1 MSLGPKLMMRQS
13 QSLVMTPQLLQAIK
27 LLQFSTTELQD
38 YVEAELER
46 NPMLE
51 RDARDDEAPI
61 VADDRPAVTTAETAE
76 PGDWARED
84 MPADRATLERETG
97 TDFEN
102 SFPDEAVAD
111 QSLPQADS
119 PFWNLAGGSG
129 RGSSLDGD
137 DPNLEAYCAVAQTL
151 HQHLENQLGC
161 TDTDD
166 LTRMIAAQIVD
177 QIDQTGY
184 LIEALPAMA
193 ERLGVPLRRCEIALE
208 LVHGFDPIG
217 VGARNLAECLR
228 MQLREKDRLDPAMAA
243 LIDNLDL
250 LAKREFGQ
258 LRKVCGVDEEDLAE
272 MIAEIRRLDPKPGL
286 IFGATPVDPVTPD
299 VFVRPTPDG
308 GWQVD
313 LNSDALPRVVA
324 NKTFY
329 ARVAA
334 KGGVKGADKEV
345 RAFVDEAW
353 TNANWIVRS
362 LEQRARTILK
372 VASEIVRQQ
381 DAFFTA
387 GVAHLRPLNL
397 KMIAD
402 AVSLHESTI
411 SRVTANKYMATPR
424 GLFEMKYFFTTAIA
438 AADGGASISS
448 EAVRF
453 RIRQLIEQ
461 EVPAAILSDDAIVEK
476 LNGMG
481 IDIARR
487 TVAKYREGMGIA
499 SSSIRRREKLAA
511 MPRARAS

>member
-38 YVEAELER
+38 FVEGELEK
-46 NPMLE
+46 NPLLE
-51 RDARDDEAPI
+51 RDARADEGPVAPQER
-61 VADDRPAVTTAETAE
+61 ADTTAQTAE
-76 PGDWARED
+76 PGDWAREE

-111 QSLPQADS
+111 QTLPQADS
-119 PFWNLAGGSG
+119 PFWNLSGGSG
-129 RGSSLDGD
+129 KGPSLDD
-137 DPNLEAYCAVAQTL
+137 DPNLEAYCAASGTL
-151 HQHLENQLGC
+151 HEHLENQLGC

-166 LTRMIAAQIVD
+166 LTRMIAQQIID

-184 LIEALPAMA
+184 LLETLEAMA
-193 ERLGVPLRRCEIALE
+193 ERLGVPEKRCAIALE
-208 LVHGFDPIG
+208 LVQGFDPIG
-217 VGARNLAECLR
+217 IGARNLKECLTL
-228 MQLREKDRLDPAMAA
+228 QLKEQDRFDPCMAKM
-243 LIDNLDL
+243 IENLEL

-258 LRKVCGVDEEDLAE
+258 LRKLCGVDEEDLAD
-272 MIAEIRRLDPKPGL
+272 MITELRRLDPKPGL
-286 IFGATPVDPVTPD
+286 VFGSTPVDPVTPD

-324 NKTFY
+324 NKSFY
-329 ARVAA
+329 AKVSA
-334 KGGVKGADKEV
+334 KNGQGDKQV

-381 DAFFTA
+381 DAFFTY

-411 SRVTANKYMATPR
+411 SRVTANKFMATPR

-438 AADGGASISS
+438 SADGGASVSS

-453 RIRQLIEQ
+453 RIKQLIEA
-461 EVPAAILSDDAIVEK
+461 EEPSAILSDDAIVDK
-476 LNGMG
+476 LKAMG

-487 TVAKYREGMGIA
+487 TVAKYREGLGIA
-499 SSSIRRREKLAA
+499 SSSIRRREKQAA
-511 MPRARAS
+511 MPRARAV

>member
-1 MSLGPKLMMRQS
+1 MAIGQKLMMRQS

-27 LLQFSTTELQD
+27 LLQFSTTELQN
-38 YVEAELER
+38 YVEAELEK
-46 NPMLE
+46 NPLLE
-51 RDARDDEAPI
+51 RDPRAEDAPI
-61 VADDRPAVTTAETAE
+61 APDDRATNAAAETAE
-76 PGDWARED
+76 PGDWAREE
-84 MPADRATLERETG
+84 MPADRGTLERETG

-102 SFPDEAVAD
+102 AFPDEAIAD
-111 QSLPQADS
+111 QQVPQNDS
-119 PFWNLAGGSG
+119 PFWNLSGGSG
-129 RGSSLDGD
+129 RGPSLDGD
-137 DPNLEAYCAVAQTL
+137 DPNLEAYCAVAETL

-166 LTRMIAAQIVD
+166 LTRKIAEQILD

-184 LIEALPAMA
+184 LLEPLEALA
-193 ERLGVPLRRCEIALE
+193 ERLGVPLARCELALE
-208 LVHGFDPIG
+208 IVQGFDPVGI
-217 VGARNLAECLR
+217 GARNLAECLR
-228 MQLREKDRLDPAMAA
+228 LQLRENDRLDPAMAA
-243 LIDNLDL
+243 LVDHLDL
-250 LAKREFGQ
+250 LAKREFAQ
-258 LRKVCGVDEEDLAE
+258 LRRLCGVDEEDLAD

-286 IFGATPVDPVTPD
+286 IFGSAPAEPVTPD

-324 NKTFY
+324 NKAFY
-329 ARVAA
+329 A
-334 KGGVKGADKEV
+334 KISGKKADNDREV

-381 DAFFTA
+381 DAFFTY

-411 SRVTANKYMATPR
+411 SRVTANKFMATPR

-438 AADGGASISS
+438 SADGGASVSS

-453 RIRQLIEQ
+453 RIKQLIDAE
-461 EVPAAILSDDAIVEK
+461 EPAAVLSDDAIVDK
-476 LNGMG
+476 LKAMG
-481 IDIARR
+481 IEIARR

-499 SSSIRRREKLAA
+499 SSSIRRREKIAA
-511 MPRARAS
+511 APRAKAS

>member
-1 MSLGPKLMMRQS
+1 MSIGPKLMMRQS

-27 LLQFSTTELQD
+27 LLQFSTVELQN
-38 YVEAELER
+38 YVDAELEK
-46 NPMLE
+46 NPLLE
-51 RDARDDEAPI
+51 RDARADEAPI
-61 VADDRPAVTTAETAE
+61 APEERADQTALTAE
-76 PGDWARED
+76 PGDWAREEL
-84 MPADRATLERETG
+84 PADRATLERETG

-102 SFPDEAVAD
+102 AFPDEAVSD
-111 QSLPQADS
+111 QALPQPDS
-119 PFWNLAGGSG
+119 PFWNLSGGAG
-129 RGSSLDGD
+129 RGPSLDGD
-137 DPNLEAYCAVAQTL
+137 DPNLEAFCAAASTL
-151 HQHLENQLGC
+151 HDHLENQLGC

-166 LTRMIAAQIVD
+166 LTRMIAAQILD

-184 LIEALPAMA
+184 LLEPLEAMA
-193 ERLGVPLRRCEIALE
+193 DRLGVPLKRCEIALE
-208 LVHGFDPIG
+208 LVQGFEPTGI
-217 VGARNLAECLR
+217 GARNLAECLR
-228 MQLREKDRLDPAMAA
+228 LQLREQDRLDPAMAA
-243 LIDNLDL
+243 LVDHLDL

-258 LRKVCGVDEEDLAE
+258 LRKLCGVDEEDLAD

-286 IFGATPVDPVTPD
+286 IFGSNPAEPVTPD
-299 VFVRPTPDG
+299 VFVRATPDG

-324 NKTFY
+324 NKSFY
-329 ARVAA
+329 ARVSG
-334 KGGVKGADKEV
+334 KGQGDGQQKEV
-345 RAFVDEAW
+345 RAFIDEAW

-381 DAFFTA
+381 DAFFTY

-411 SRVTANKYMATPR
+411 SRVTANKFMATPR

-438 AADGGASISS
+438 ASDGGASVSS

-453 RIRQLIEQ
+453 RIKQLIDAE
-461 EVPAAILSDDAIVEK
+461 EPGSILSDDSIVDK
-476 LNGMG
+476 LKDMG

-511 MPRARAS
+511 APRARAS

>member
-1 MSLGPKLMMRQS
+1 MSIGPKLMMRQS

-27 LLQFSTTELQD
+27 LLQFSSVELQN
-38 YVEAELER
+38 YVEAELEK
-46 NPMLE
+46 NPLLE
-51 RDARDDEAPI
+51 RDSRVDDAPI
-61 VADDRPAVTTAETAE
+61 VADDRPIVDTATTPE
-76 PGDWARED
+76 PGDWASED
-84 MPADRATLERETG
+84 MPTDRATLERETG

-102 SFPDEAVAD
+102 AFPDEAVPD
-111 QSLPQADS
+111 QALPQADS
-119 PFWNLAGGSG
+119 PFWNLSGGSG
-129 RGSSLDGD
+129 KGTSLNED
-137 DPNLEAYCAVAQTL
+137 DPNLEAFCAAATTL
-151 HQHLENQLGC
+151 HEHLDNQLGC

-166 LTRMIAAQIVD
+166 LTRMIASQILD

-184 LIEALPAMA
+184 LLEQLEAMA
-193 ERLGVPLRRCEIALE
+193 ERLGVPLKRCEIALE
-208 LVHGFDPIG
+208 LVHGFDPVG
-217 VGARNLAECLR
+217 VGARTLAECLR
-228 MQLREKDRLDPAMAA
+228 LQLIEKDRLDPAMAA
-243 LIDNLDL
+243 LVDHLDL

-258 LRKVCGVDEEDLAE
+258 LRKVCGVDEEDLAD

-286 IFGATPVDPVTPD
+286 IFGSTPSEPVTPD
-299 VFVRPTPDG
+299 VFVRATPDG

-324 NKTFY
+324 NKAFY
-329 ARVAA
+329 ARISG
-334 KGGVKGADKEV
+334 KGQGDKQLKEV
-345 RAFVDEAW
+345 RSFVDEAW

-381 DAFFTA
+381 DGFFTY

-411 SRVTANKYMATPR
+411 SRVTANKFMATPR
-424 GLFEMKYFFTTAIA
+424 GLFEMKYFFTTAISA
-438 AADGGASISS
+438 SDGGVSVSS

-453 RIRQLIEQ
+453 RIKQLIDAE
-461 EVPAAILSDDAIVEK
+461 EPSKVLSDDAIVDK
-476 LNGMG
+476 LRDIG

-499 SSSIRRREKLAA
+499 SSSIRRREKVAA
-511 MPRARAS
+511 APRAKAS

>member
-1 MSLGPKLMMRQS
+1 MSIGPKLMMRQS

-27 LLQFSTTELQD
+27 LLQFSSLELQS
-38 YVEAELER
+38 YVEAELEK
-46 NPMLE
+46 NPLLE
-51 RDARDDEAPI
+51 RDPRADEAPI
-61 VADDRPAVTTAETAE
+61 APDDAPIDTTALNAE

-102 SFPDEAVAD
+102 SFPDEAVAN
-111 QSLPQADS
+111 QALPQAES
-119 PFWNLAGGSG
+119 PFWNLSGGSG
-129 RGSSLDGD
+129 KGASLNED
-137 DPNLEAYCAVAQTL
+137 DPNLEAFCAAATTL
-151 HQHLENQLGC
+151 RDHLENQLGC

-166 LTRMIAAQIVD
+166 LTRMIAAQIID

-184 LIEALPAMA
+184 LLEPLEAMA
-193 ERLGVPLRRCEIALE
+193 ERLGVPLNRCEIALE
-208 LVHGFDPIG
+208 LVHGFGPTG
-217 VGARNLAECLR
+217 VGARTLAECLR
-228 MQLREKDRLDPAMAA
+228 MQLSEKDRLDPAMAA
-243 LIDNLDL
+243 LVDHLDL

-258 LRKVCGVDEEDLAE
+258 LRKVCGVDEEDLAD

-286 IFGATPVDPVTPD
+286 VFGTTLIDPVTPD

-329 ARVAA
+329 ARVSG
-334 KGGVKGADKEV
+334 KGTEKEV

-381 DAFFTA
+381 DAFFTH

-411 SRVTANKYMATPR
+411 SRVTANKFMATPR

-438 AADGGASISS
+438 SSDGGVSVSS

-453 RIRQLIEQ
+453 RIRQLIDAE
-461 EVPAAILSDDAIVEK
+461 EATAVLSDDALVDK
-476 LNGMG
+476 LKGMG

-487 TVAKYREGMGIA
+487 TIAKYREGMGIA

-511 MPRARAS
+511 APRARAS

>member
-27 LLQFSTTELQD
+27 LLQFSNQELQSFI
-38 YVEAELER
+38 ETELER

-51 RDARDDEAPI
+51 RDARSDEAPI
-61 VADDRPAVTTAETAE
+61 SAEAPRDDTAQTAE
-76 PGDWARED
+76 PGDWAREEI
-84 MPADRATLERETG
+84 PADRATLERETG

-102 SFPDEAVAD
+102 SFPDEAVAN
-111 QSLPQADS
+111 QALEQADS
-119 PFWNLAGGSG
+119 PFWNLSGGSG
-129 RGSSLDGD
+129 RGPSLDGD
-137 DPNLEAYCAVAQTL
+137 DPNLEAFCAVASTL
-151 HQHLENQLGC
+151 HEHLENQLGC

-166 LTRMIAAQIVD
+166 LTRRIAEQIVD

-184 LIEALPAMA
+184 LTEQLGAMA

-208 LVHGFDPIG
+208 LVHGFEPTG

-228 MQLREKDRLDPAMAA
+228 LQLIERDRHDPAMAA
-243 LIDNLDL
+243 LVDHLDL
-250 LAKREFGQ
+250 LGKRDFST
-258 LRKVCGVDEEDLAE
+258 LRKICGVDEEDLAD

-286 IFGATPVDPVTPD
+286 IFGATPIDPVTPD
-299 VFVRPTPDG
+299 VFVRATPDG

-313 LNSDALPRVVA
+313 LNSDAMPRVIA
-324 NKTFY
+324 NKSFY
-329 ARVAA
+329 ARIA
-334 KGGVKGADKEV
+334 KSGQGEGQKKEV
-345 RAFVDEAW
+345 RSFVDEAW

-381 DAFFTA
+381 DAFFTY

-402 AVSLHESTI
+402 QVSLHESTI
-411 SRVTANKYMATPR
+411 SRVTANKFMATPR

-438 AADGGASISS
+438 SADGGESVSS

-461 EVPAAILSDDAIVEK
+461 EAVDEILSDDALVEK
-476 LNGMG
+476 LRAIG

-499 SSSIRRREKLAA
+499 SSSVRRREKQAA
-511 MPRARAS
+511 LPKARAG

>member
-27 LLQFSTTELQD
+27 LLQFSSQELQSFI
-38 YVEAELER
+38 EEELER

-51 RDARDDEAPI
+51 RDSRSDEAPI
-61 VADDRPAVTTAETAE
+61 APEAPRDDTALNAE
-76 PGDWARED
+76 PGDWAGEEL
-84 MPADRATLERETG
+84 PADRATLERETG

-102 SFPDEAVAD
+102 AFPDEAVSD
-111 QSLPQADS
+111 QLAPQGDS
-119 PFWNLAGGSG
+119 PFWNLSGGG
-129 RGSSLDGD
+129 GGGVSLDGD
-137 DPNLEAYCAVAQTL
+137 DPNLEAFCAAASTL
-151 HQHLENQLGC
+151 HEHLDNQLGC

-166 LTRMIAAQIVD
+166 LTRLIAQQILD

-184 LIEALPAMA
+184 LLEPLETMA
-193 ERLGVPLRRCEIALE
+193 ERLGVPLARCEIALE
-208 LVHGFDPIG
+208 LVQGFDPVGI
-217 VGARNLAECLR
+217 GARNLAECLR
-228 MQLREKDRLDPAMAA
+228 LQLRERDRLDPAMAA

-250 LAKREFGQ
+250 LGKREFIQ
-258 LRKVCGVDEEDLAE
+258 LRKLCGVDQEDLAE

-286 IFGATPVDPVTPD
+286 IFGATLIDPVTPD
-299 VFVRPTPDG
+299 VFVRATPDG
-308 GWQVD
+308 GWQVE

-324 NKTFY
+324 NKSFY
-329 ARVAA
+329 ARVSG
-334 KGGVKGADKEV
+334 KKSQDGQQKEV
-345 RAFVDEAW
+345 RTFIDEAW

-381 DAFFTA
+381 DAFFTY

-397 KMIAD
+397 KTIAD
-402 AVSLHESTI
+402 QVSLHESTI
-411 SRVTANKYMATPR
+411 SRVTANKFMATPR
-424 GLFEMKYFFTTAIA
+424 GLFEMKYFFSTAIA
-438 AADGGASISS
+438 SSDGGEALSS

-453 RIRQLIEQ
+453 RIRQLIDAEAPNA
-461 EVPAAILSDDAIVEK
+461 VLSDDALVDK
-476 LNGMG
+476 LKEIG

-511 MPRARAS
+511 HPQARAS

>member
-1 MSLGPKLMMRQS
+1 MSISPKLMMRQS

-27 LLQFSTTELQD
+27 LLQFSTVELQD
-38 YVEAELER
+38 YVEAELEK
-46 NPMLE
+46 NPLLE
-51 RDARDDEAPI
+51 RDSRADEAPLMP
-61 VADDRPAVTTAETAE
+61 DDRPDPNPAAIE

-84 MPADRATLERETG
+84 LPADRATLERETG

-102 SFPDEAVAD
+102 AFPDEAVAD
-111 QSLPQADS
+111 QALPQPDS
-119 PFWNLAGGSG
+119 PFWNLSGGSG
-129 RGSSLDGD
+129 RGPSLDDG
-137 DPNLEAYCAVAQTL
+137 DPNLEAFCAAASTL
-151 HQHLENQLGC
+151 HEHLENQLGC

-166 LTRMIAAQIVD
+166 LTRMIAAQIID

-184 LIEALPAMA
+184 LLESLADMA
-193 ERLGVPLRRCEIALE
+193 QRLGVPESRCALALE
-208 LVHGFDPIG
+208 IVQGFDPVG
-217 VGARNLAECLR
+217 VGARSLAECLR
-228 MQLREKDRLDPAMAA
+228 IQLREKDRLDPAMAN
-243 LIDNLDL
+243 LVDHLDL

-258 LRKVCGVDEEDLAE
+258 LRRLCGIDEEDLAD

-286 IFGATPVDPVTPD
+286 IFGATQVNPVTPD
-299 VFVRPTPDG
+299 VFVRATPDG

-329 ARVAA
+329 ARVA
-334 KGGVKGADKEV
+334 GKGAEKEV
-345 RAFVDEAW
+345 RAFLDEAW

-381 DAFFTA
+381 DAFFTY

-411 SRVTANKYMATPR
+411 SRVTANKFMATPR

-438 AADGGASISS
+438 SADGGAAVSS

-453 RIRQLIEQ
+453 HIKQLIDQ
-461 EVPAAILSDDAIVEK
+461 EEAHAVLSDDAIVDK
-476 LNGMG
+476 LKALG

-487 TVAKYREGMGIA
+487 TVAKYREGLGIA
-499 SSSIRRREKLAA
+499 SSSVRRREKIANL
-511 MPRARAS
+511 PRTRAS